1 MTLQSSRGLS
11 SGGESVHP
19 SLVLLPFQ
27 RRFLSRA
34 FAVNVDTA
42 ALSGPR
48 ALGKTRLSAHILE
61 RCLTVGDP
69 LFRAGAEYLLAAAS
83 LDQAR
88 ICFRFVRHELED
100 GPRGSDYTFLDSHQ
114 RIGIRH
120 KPTNT
125 RLRVLSSDART
136 AFGLVG
142 SPLIVCDEPGAWR
155 TIAGELLFTAI
166 KTAQGKP
173 QSPLRALF
181 VGTIAPNVG
190 GWWQELVDRG
200 SVPGTY
206 VMALQGNVKKWDDL
220 REIYRVNPLA
230 RLDASFRAKLRQERD
245 EAQRDGRLKARF
257 ISYRLNMPSMDESE
271 CLLTVEDWEHVCAR
285 PVPEREGRSVCGV
298 DMGSSRSWS
307 SAVAVFESGRV
318 EAVAIAPG
326 LPSIGDQEKRD
337 RVPPGSYQRLI
348 ERGHLHVDAGRRVV
362 RVEALLDKIW
372 EWNPGTICCDRFR
385 LPDVLDGARGRR
397 VRVVPR
403 IWQWS
408 SASEDIRHLRRLSAD
423 GPLSVEAGSRDL
435 LAVSLAAAKVI
446 NDSSGNSRLIK
457 KMSNNVGRD
466 DVAAAFLLGAGE
478 AARQG
483 IEAPA

>member
-1 MTLQSSRGLS
+1 M
-11 SGGESVHP
+11 
-19 SLVLLPFQ
+19 
-27 RRFLSRA
+27 
-34 FAVNVDTA
+34 NVDSA
-42 ALSGPR
+42 VLSGPR

-69 LFRAGAEYLLAAAS
+69 LFKSGSEYLLAAAS

-100 GPRGSDYTFLDSHQ
+100 GPNGLDYSFLDSHQ

-142 SPLIVCDEPGAWR
+142 SPLIICDEPGAWR
-155 TIAGELLFTAI
+155 IIAGELLFTAI

-173 QSPLRALF
+173 GSPLRAIF

-190 GWWQELVDRG
+190 GWWQELVERG

-206 VMALQGNVKKWDDL
+206 VQALQGDLAKCFDL
-220 REIYRVNPLA
+220 REVVRVNPLA
-230 RLDASFRAKLRQERD
+230 RLDAVFRAKLRQERD
-245 EAQRDGRLKARF
+245 EAQRDSRLKARWL
-257 ISYRLNMPSMDESE
+257 SYRLNVPSADESE
-271 CLLTVEDWEHVCAR
+271 VLLTVEDWERVTAR
-285 PVPEREGRSVCGV
+285 EVPERAGRSVVGL
-298 DMGSSRSWS
+298 DMGSSRAWS
-307 SAVAVFESGRV
+307 SAVAIFESGRC
-318 EAVAIAPG
+318 EALAVAPG
-326 LPSIGDQEKRD
+326 VPSIGAQERRD
-337 RVPPGSYQRLI
+337 RVPSGTYASLV
-348 ERGHLHVDAGRRVV
+348 ERGQLYVDGGRRVV
-362 RVEALLDKIW
+362 RASTLLDRIW
-372 EWNPGTICCDRFR
+372 EWNVGTIVADRFR
-385 LPDVLDGARGRR
+385 LPEVHDAIGRGHR

-403 IWQWS
+403 VTQWS

-423 GPLSVEAGSRDL
+423 GPLSVETASRDL

-457 KMSNNVGRD
+457 KGSNNVGRD
-466 DVAAAFLLGAGE
+466 DVAAAFVLCAGE